1 MSAVA
6 LDAAEAQTAAAEA
19 RTEAATDRDDAAQ
32 DARHKLLSTSDAT
45 LCTLTA
51 KPELAGHPYGS
62 VVPYALDPSG
72 RPFVLLARIAA
83 HTANLRQDPRA
94 TVFVRDPEPK
104 GDPQATWRVSV
115 MGRMR
120 PLATPGRAG
129 KAQPGALV
137 LDEAILADLDARY
150 RARVPS
156 AQAYHETH
164 SFDYWLMTD
173 VLKARYI
180 AGFGRICWIDG
191 HRLLRDPHGAGI
203 GETAPSAIA
212 HMNEDHRSTLI
223 EMCAGLHGLHPTD
236 AEMVTLDR
244 AGFSVRTRGPD
255 AHVFF
260 EFGREIDARQLRPA
274 VIEVLHRAR
283 AHAT

>member
-1 MSAVA
+1 MSTLAV
-6 LDAAEAQTAAAEA
+6 DAAEEAQIHAAAVEA
-19 RTEAATDRDDAAQ
+19 EREDAAA
-32 DARHKLLSTSDAT
+32 DARRKLISTSDAT

-62 VVPYALDPSG
+62 VVPYALDASG

-83 HTANLRQDPRA
+83 HTANLRHDPRA
-94 TVFVRDPEPK
+94 TIFVRDPRPE

-120 PLATPGRAG
+120 PLTTPSRAG

-137 LDEAILADLDARY
+137 LDDALHAELDARY

-156 AQAYHETH
+156 AQGYHETH
-164 SFDYWLMTD
+164 AFDYWLMTD
-173 VLKARYI
+173 VQKARYI

-191 HRLLRDPHGAGI
+191 ERLLRDPQGGGLGDA
-203 GETAPSAIA
+203 APGAIA
-212 HMNEDHRSTLI
+212 HMNEDHRHNLI
-223 EMCAGLHGLHPTD
+223 EMCQGLHGVRPSD
-236 AEMVTLDR
+236 AEMVALDR
-244 AGFSVRTRGPD
+244 TGFSVRTRGPD
-255 AHVFF
+255 GQLFF
-260 EFGREIDARQLRPA
+260 EFGREIDAAELRPA

-283 AHAT
+283 GRAA